1 MPVAGTKQ
9 LSLFACMLTAS
20 AKQNLAQPPAPV
32 MKPPQNRQRLK
43 LFQPV
48 TSTFPP
54 RILNPRQDV
63 TVSAVAV
70 ATPGQDV
77 TLSAVAVAACPVRS
91 RDMSQTYPDREAPFP
106 VLQQDGPGQDVTV
119 PAVAVATPGQDVTL
133 SAVAV
138 AACPVRSVDMSHI
151 YPDIESPVLALQ
163 QDGPVPDNVCKN
175 IATLRISPRSS
186 SDLVVVTSLDAGGL
200 WVRVFHTLH
209 CNETYTGGVSGYIT
223 SSPIDTGVAFGNVGS
238 FPPSLKIV
246 NSSKISTGKKG

>member
-1 MPVAGTKQ
+1 VPVAGTKQ
-9 LSLFACMLTAS
+9 LSLFACMLKAS

-91 RDMSQTYPDREAPFP
+91 
-106 VLQQDGPGQDVTV
+106 
-119 PAVAVATPGQDVTL
+119 
-133 SAVAV
+133 
-138 AACPVRSVDMSHI
+138 VDMSHI

-186 SDLVVVTSLDAGGL
+186 SDDPLHAGGL

-238 FPPSLKIV
+238 FPPSLNIV
-246 NSSKISTGKKG
+246 NSSKISTGKKS

>member
-1 MPVAGTKQ
+1 VPVAGTKQ

-91 RDMSQTYPDREAPFP
+91 VDMSQ
-106 VLQQDGPGQDVTV
+106 
-119 PAVAVATPGQDVTL
+119 
-133 SAVAV
+133 
-138 AACPVRSVDMSHI
+138 I

-186 SDLVVVTSLDAGGL
+186 SDLVVVTSLHAGGL